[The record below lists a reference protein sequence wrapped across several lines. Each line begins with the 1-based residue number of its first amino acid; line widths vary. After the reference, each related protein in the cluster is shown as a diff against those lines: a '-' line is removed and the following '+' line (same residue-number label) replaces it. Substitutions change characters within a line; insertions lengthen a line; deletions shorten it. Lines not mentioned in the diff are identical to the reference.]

1 MKEHYVTQVTV
12 EGKGDTK
19 AKAFADAL
27 SRVQNQVLR
36 ATQKILLRI
45 EPQDVRVLRAQE
57 SVRTEKFLFF
67 FLARQRRNFSVTL
80 EITVSVTVFDTEQVT
95 FTAAS

>member
-1 MKEHYVTQVTV
+1 MKQQYVTQVTV
-12 EGKGDTK
+12 EGKGDSK

-45 EPQDVRVLRAQE
+45 EPEDVRVLNARE
-57 SVRTEKFLFF
+57 SVKTEKFLFF
-67 FLARQRRNFSVTL
+67 FLARQRRTYSVEL

-95 FTAAS
+95 FTVTP

>member
-1 MKEHYVTQVTV
+1 MKEQYVTQVTV
-12 EGKGDTK
+12 GGKGDTK

-27 SRVQNQVLR
+27 SRVQNQVLHT
-36 ATQKILLRI
+36 TQKILLRI

-57 SVRTEKFLFF
+57 SVKTEKFLFF
-67 FLARQRRNFSVTL
+67 FLARQRRSFSVTL
-80 EITVSVTVFDTEQVT
+80 EITVSVTVFDTEQVA

>member
-1 MKEHYVTQVTV
+1 MKQQYVTQVTV
-12 EGKGDTK
+12 EGKGDSK

-45 EPQDVRVLRAQE
+45 EPEDVRVLNARE
-57 SVRTEKFLFF
+57 SVKTEKFLFF
-67 FLARQRRNFSVTL
+67 FLARQRRTYSIEL

>member
-1 MKEHYVTQVTV
+1 MKQQYVTQVTV
-12 EGKGDTK
+12 TGKGDSK

-45 EPQDVRVLRAQE
+45 EPEDVRVLRAQE
-57 SVRTEKFLFF
+57 SVKTEKFLFF
-67 FLARQRRNFSVTL
+67 FLARQRRSYSVEL

-95 FTAAS
+95 FTVTP

>member
-1 MKEHYVTQVTV
+1 MKQQYVTQVTV
-12 EGKGDTK
+12 EGKGDSK

-45 EPQDVRVLRAQE
+45 EPEDVRVLNARE
-57 SVRTEKFLFF
+57 SVKTEKFLFF
-67 FLARQRRNFSVTL
+67 FLARQRRTYSVEL
-80 EITVSVTVFDTEQVT
+80 EITVSVTVFDTEQVA

>member
-1 MKEHYVTQVTV
+1 MKEQYVTQVTV

-36 ATQKILLRI
+36 ATQILLRI

-57 SVRTEKFLFF
+57 SVKTEKFLFF
-67 FLARQRRNFSVTL
+67 FLARQRRSFSVTL
-80 EITVSVTVFDTEQVT
+80 EITVSVTVFDTEQVA

>member
-12 EGKGDTK
+12 QGKGDTK

-36 ATQKILLRI
+36 TTQKILLRI
-45 EPQDVRVLRAQE
+45 EPEDVRVLRAQE
-57 SVRTEKFLFF
+57 SVKSEKFLFF
-67 FLARQRRNFSVTL
+67 FWRANGGA
-80 EITVSVTVFDTEQVT
+80 
-95 FTAAS
+95 TALSWRSPSASP